1 MSALD
6 PTDPRPSPPLVRATV
21 PRLGWRTP
29 VLLACVGLAALAY
42 RGALAVGEG
51 GTHAGPEAEAF
62 LFEPTASSPTLVFGA
77 AIWMF
82 WQRWG
87 RLRAALGAPPRSFAG
102 ALALVGALVLALWA
116 WKVSV
121 PSFLLPSLTLWI
133 LGAALW
139 LGGTLALRIVWL
151 PALFLLF
158 AYPIPTVLI
167 NQVIYPL
174 QLAVTHAAV
183 WLLDLL
189 GFPVVGEG
197 DRLSLRGVTFQVIE
211 SCSGLRGTATIV
223 MSSVLY
229 VELFHQSRL
238 RSALIVAAA
247 PAIGVLTNQ
256 VRVLTIVLNP
266 YAQIAVVHSAQGLAM
281 IVVAVLLLAVWDAVL
296 GRLLPASGP
305 RPRHRLPPR
314 TPLSPLRLAVLGGAS
329 LALAVAS
336 LAVRPWVQP
345 RVPEQPLAAVSIQG
359 LGEPQGLRLDQ
370 QFLGSTAFTEWV
382 RRSYGTGAER
392 VELFLGGDDRASGG
406 VRILSLKTAVLDSA
420 WSIEERGRTRLA
432 SGREAEWFV
441 LRSGTRR
448 QLAWRWHEGVA
459 GTGEEVARALLAI
472 ERSPL
477 RRPGRAVAVRLS
489 TPIGSGGGSR
499 VQAEE
504 RLAAL
509 AAQIEGSL
517 PRILESPI

>member
-1 MSALD
+1 
-6 PTDPRPSPPLVRATV
+6 
-21 PRLGWRTP
+21 
-29 VLLACVGLAALAY
+29 
-42 RGALAVGEG
+42 
-51 GTHAGPEAEAF
+51 
-62 LFEPTASSPTLVFGA
+62 
-77 AIWMF
+77 
-82 WQRWG
+82 
-87 RLRAALGAPPRSFAG
+87 
-102 ALALVGALVLALWA
+102 
-116 WKVSV
+116 
-121 PSFLLPSLTLWI
+121 
-133 LGAALW
+133 
-139 LGGTLALRIVWL
+139 
-151 PALFLLF
+151 
-158 AYPIPTVLI
+158 
-167 NQVIYPL
+167 
-174 QLAVTHAAV
+174 
-183 WLLDLL
+183 
-189 GFPVVGEG
+189 
-197 DRLSLRGVTFQVIE
+197 
-211 SCSGLRGTATIV
+211 
-223 MSSVLY
+223 
-229 VELFHQSRL
+229 
-238 RSALIVAAA
+238 
-247 PAIGVLTNQ
+247 
-256 VRVLTIVLNP
+256 
-266 YAQIAVVHSAQGLAM
+266 M